1 MRRGFAITTSTSS
14 VRVSGAGQ
22 AVVTFTVTNAL
33 GRPVRARALLEP
45 EGAVRPEWLSLA
57 GDSERDFP
65 SDGTHQFTVRIAV
78 PPGTPEGT
86 YAFRLSAVS
95 VENPDEDFT
104 TGPSVGF
111 QVSRPAVPVKKKPF
125 PWWAV
130 ALAAG
135 IAFITVTLVLVAHG
149 HRESAGIGGSG
160 SAEEHAFLRFDGTGV
175 FVELGNPRT
184 LNIEGPITLEAWIR
198 PQVLDSLR
206 DVVAHGYQVD
216 PAREIVLRIA
226 DGTYQAGSWDGLEH
240 YASGPAPA
248 SDVGQWV
255 HLAGV
260 FDGSQWLIYRN
271 GALLASSGPQP
282 SDSVRSSDAT
292 WAIGAKGGGEQRAFL
307 GDIRDVRIWTVARSQ
322 EEIRA
327 DMTQAPKKDAP
338 GLAGY
343 WPLDEGQGSIV
354 HDLSPHGN
362 HGLLRGAE
370 WGGPVKKK

>member
-1 MRRGFAITTSTSS
+1 MRRGFAITTSTPS
-14 VRVSGAGQ
+14 VRLSGAGQ
-22 AVVTFTVTNAL
+22 VEVTFTVTNAL

-45 EGAVRPEWLSLA
+45 EGAARPEWVSLA
-57 GDSERDFP
+57 GDIERDFP
-65 SDGTHQFTVRIAV
+65 SDGTHQFTVRVAV
-78 PPGTPEGT
+78 PPGTPEGS

-111 QVSRPAVPVKKKPF
+111 QVSRPAVPAPKKPF

-149 HRESAGIGGSG
+149 HREAGIGGSG
-160 SAEEHAFLRFDGTGV
+160 GAEEHAFLHFDGSGV
-175 FVELGNPRT
+175 FVELGNPKT
-184 LNIEGPITLEAWIR
+184 LNLEGPITLEAWIR

-206 DVVAHGYQVD
+206 DVVAHGYSVD
-216 PAREIVLRIA
+216 PAREVVLRIA
-226 DGTYQAGSWDGLEH
+226 DGTYEAGSWDGLEH
-240 YASGPAPA
+240 FAIGPAPA

-260 FDGSQWLIYRN
+260 FDGTQWLIYRN

-282 SDSVRSSDAT
+282 PDSVRSSVAT
-292 WAIGAKGGGEQRAFL
+292 WAIGAKGGGEQRAFM
-307 GDIRDVRIWTVARSQ
+307 GDIRDVRIWSVARGQ

-343 WPLDEGQGSIV
+343 WPLDEGQGTLVRDVSA
-354 HDLSPHGN
+354 HQN
-362 HGLLRGAE
+362 HGLIRGAE
-370 WGGPVKKK
+370 WGGGPAKK

>member
-1 MRRGFAITTSTSS
+1 MRRGFAITTSTPS
-14 VRVSGAGQ
+14 VRLSGAGR
-22 AVVTFTVTNAL
+22 AEVTFTVTNAL

-45 EGAVRPEWLSLA
+45 EGAARPEWLSLA
-57 GDSERDFP
+57 GDLERDFP
-65 SDGTHQFTVRIAV
+65 SDGTHQFTVRINV
-78 PPGTPEGT
+78 PPGSPEGT

-111 QVSRPAVPVKKKPF
+111 QVSRPPVPAPKKPF

-149 HRESAGIGGSG
+149 HREPAAIGGSG
-160 SAEEHAFLRFDGTGV
+160 NAGEPTFLHFDGTGV
-175 FVELGNPRT
+175 FVELGNPKT
-184 LNIEGPITLEAWIR
+184 LNLEGPITLEAWIR
-198 PQVLDSLR
+198 TQVLDSMR
-206 DVVAHGYQVD
+206 DVVAHGYSLD
-216 PAREIVLRIA
+216 PAREVVLRIS

-240 YASGPAPA
+240 YATGPAPA

-260 FDGSQWLIYRN
+260 FDGAQWLIYRN

-282 SDSVRSSDAT
+282 PDSVRSSVAT

-307 GDIRDVRIWTVARSQ
+307 GDIRDVRIWSVARSQ
-322 EEIRA
+322 EEILA
-327 DMTQAPKKDAP
+327 DMKQAPKKDAP

-343 WPLDEGQGSIV
+343 WPLDEGQGTLV
-354 HDLSPHGN
+354 HDLSPHQN

-370 WGGPVKKK
+370 WGGGPEKK